1 MRQSR
6 VRLFVSIAIVV
17 VSTAIFATAGILI
30 DRRLIGVL
38 DARLGDALESQAR
51 TIATTIIIPPNDDPV
66 SLALIVEDLTTARI
80 ASDAQLVVLFDRFG
94 TVIAADPPALGAEPY
109 LRLDNT
115 ALAIALTG
123 DVSAGE
129 RYQIG
134 GQDLKSAFA
143 PVTGPFGDVVGV
155 IGIEAP
161 ADYFGALRDV
171 RAALVLT
178 LGIGMA
184 LVIGLTLVVW
194 RFWERSERSE
204 RAIFRAQQLATIGQM
219 TATMAHEVRNPLS
232 IIRAT
237 AERIKRKYS
246 DGDEIFDFIPEEID
260 RLDRL
265 TRWYL
270 DFARPSEATVTA
282 VDLRNLVL
290 ESLSRVR
297 KEIEAAG
304 IEVDVADTDAPV
316 MVAADRDRLLQAIL
330 NIVINAIEA
339 MPDGGR
345 IDGRILIRGDRAR
358 LEIRDSGPGIDAEV
372 HASVFEPFVTTKTT
386 GSGLGLAVVRQVVES
401 LLGRVGIESETGVGT
416 TVWIELPLAKP
427 S

>member
-6 VRLFVSIAIVV
+6 VRVIVSVAIIS
-17 VSTAIFATAGILI
+17 VSAAIFATAGFFI
-30 DRRLIGVL
+30 DRRLVNVL
-38 DARLGDALESQAR
+38 DARLGDALETQAR
-51 TIATTIIIPPNDDPV
+51 TIATTITIPPDDDPV
-66 SLALIVEDLTTARI
+66 SLALVVEDLTAARI
-80 ASDAQLVVLFDRFG
+80 ASEAQLIVLFDRYG
-94 TVIAADPPALGAEPY
+94 AVIAADPPALGAVPY
-109 LRLDNT
+109 LRLDNA
-115 ALAIALTG
+115 ALASALTG
-123 DVSAGE
+123 EVSAGE

-143 PVTGPFGDVVGV
+143 PVTGPFGDVIGAV
-155 IGIEAP
+155 GIEAP
-161 ADYFGALRDV
+161 AGFFGALRDV
-171 RAALVLT
+171 RAALVTT

-184 LVIGLTLVVW
+184 LVIGLTLIVW
-194 RFWERSERSE
+194 RFWQRSERSE

-237 AERIKRKYS
+237 AERIRRKYG

-270 DFARPSEATVTA
+270 DFARPSEITLASVE
-282 VDLRNLVL
+282 LNELVK
-290 ESLSRVR
+290 ETLSRVR

-304 IEVDVADTDAPV
+304 VTVEIGEVSNPV
-316 MVAADRDRLLQAIL
+316 FVAADRDRLLQAIL
-330 NIVINAIEA
+330 NILINAIEA
-339 MPDGGR
+339 MSDGGR
-345 IDGRILIRGDRAR
+345 ISTQIAIRGDTAR
-358 LEIRDSGPGIDAEV
+358 LEISDTGPGISPDVRAT
-372 HASVFEPFVTTKTT
+372 VFDPFVTTKTT

-401 LLGRVGIESETGVGT
+401 LHGHVGIESETGGGT
-416 TVWIELPLAKP
+416 TVWIELPKVD

>member
-1 MRQSR
+1 

>member
-6 VRLFVSIAIVV
+6 VRLVISVAIISVSA
-17 VSTAIFATAGILI
+17 AIFATAGFFI
-30 DRRLIGVL
+30 DRRLISVL
-38 DARLGDALESQAR
+38 DARLGQALETQAR
-51 TIATTIIIPPNDDPV
+51 TIATTITIPLDDDPV

-80 ASDAQLVVLFDRFG
+80 ASDAQLIVLFDRYG
-94 TVIAADPPALGAEPY
+94 TVIAADPLALGAAPY

-115 ALAIALTG
+115 ALASALTG
-123 DVSAGE
+123 EVAAGE
-129 RYQIG
+129 RYQIA

-143 PVTGPFGDVVGV
+143 PVTGPFGDVVGA
-155 IGIEAP
+155 ISIEAP
-161 ADYFGALRDV
+161 ADFFGALRDV
-171 RAALVLT
+171 RAALVTT

-184 LVIGLTLVVW
+184 LVIGLTLIVW

-232 IIRAT
+232 IIRVT
-237 AERIKRKYS
+237 AERIKRKYG
-246 DGDEIFDFIPEEID
+246 DGNEIFDFIPEEID

-270 DFARPSEATVTA
+270 DFARPSEITLASIELNKL
-282 VDLRNLVL
+282 LR
-290 ESLSRVR
+290 ESVSRVR
-297 KEIEAAG
+297 KEIETAG
-304 IEVDVADTDAPV
+304 VTVEIGGIAEPV
-316 MVAADRDRLLQAIL
+316 FVAADHDRLLQALL

-345 IDGRILIRGDRAR
+345 VRTQIGIRGDFAR
-358 LEIRDSGPGIDAEV
+358 LEISDTGPGIGPEIRAT
-372 HASVFEPFVTTKTT
+372 VFDPFVTTKAS

-401 LLGRVGIESETGVGT
+401 LHGRVGIESEIGVGT
-416 TVWIELPLAKP
+416 TVWIELQRTKSA
-427 S
+427 